1 MSYGDV
7 RLESP
12 HQSVAQKTKLCSAAM
27 SWTFP
32 ARTSVRE
39 PSSPWPYS
47 EARAGAPSAAR
58 GTMQSNCAVPTLPD
72 CWVGVA
78 SGLVEL

>member
-1 MSYGDV
+1 MSNGASAWA
-7 RLESP
+7 SP

-32 ARTSVRE
+32 AWTSVRE

-47 EARAGAPSAAR
+47 EARAAAPVAAR
-58 GTMQSNCAVPTLPD
+58 GMMQSNCAVPTLPD

-78 SGLVEL
+78 SGFVEL